1 MCIADRYMDVDETNK
16 IDIER
21 GFNWG
26 KVVLLVIVIL
36 VVLGFLGWV
45 IFGGGGVLFS
55 PTSECMSQCDDL
67 MALGEPYYDSCVI
80 VCCVEE
86 CGGNIPCE
94 EDCDNF

>member
-1 MCIADRYMDVDETNK
+1 MKRGLSKSWWIAIMVLIVLIIIGIYY
-16 IDIER
+16 
-21 GFNWG
+21 FNRD
-26 KVVLLVIVIL
+26 
-36 VVLGFLGWV
+36 
-45 IFGGGGVLFS
+45 GVLFS